1 MSSSPSDGGSAPP
14 DADWLAML
22 RSVFVGELAPLLPRF
37 LEKLEK
43 KTFADGAVLVAQGA
57 RGDGAMFILESGC
70 VAVEEAGAGL
80 LTRLHPGAHFGEFSL
95 VRDQPR
101 LARCVGARAFC
112 FPACNAARAACPPTP
127 PCAPARPPAA
137 WSRATGP

>member
-1 MSSSPSDGGSAPP
+1 MSSSPGGGDGGSSSAE
-14 DADWLAML
+14 ADWLVML
-22 RSVFVGELAPLLPRF
+22 RSVFVGELAPLLSQF

-43 KTFADGAVLVAQGA
+43 KTYADGAVLVAQGA
-57 RGDGAMFILESGC
+57 RGEGAMFILESGC

-101 LARCVGARAFC
+101 LAR
-112 FPACNAARAACPPTP
+112 
-127 PCAPARPPAA
+127 
-137 WSRATGP
+137 

>member
-1 MSSSPSDGGSAPP
+1 MSSSSDGGSAPP

-101 LARCVGARAFC
+101 LARYVAR
-112 FPACNAARAACPPTP
+112 RAAPCPAP
-127 PCAPARPPAA
+127 PPPPPPPRASSHPHPPAPSAA